1 MTASN
6 FDVPPWLS
14 SARRCWTSREQAMA
28 DFKAQCVGAYMRCL
42 GNAGQARLH
51 HLQGSVYPPNPGYR
65 GGCVVGLHLR
75 ANFCASAICS
85 GVILSAVSFRN
96 ISAKELPCAAARL
109 NHMYAL
115 T

>member
-1 MTASN
+1 MSALGQKQTFRSAIAMSAL
-6 FDVPPWLS
+6 PPH
-14 SARRCWTSREQAMA
+14 SA
-28 DFKAQCVGAYMRCL
+28 
-42 GNAGQARLH
+42 LH
-51 HLQGSVYPPNPGYR
+51 HLQPNPGYR

-85 GVILSAVSFRN
+85 GVILSTVSFRN
-96 ISAKELPCAAARL
+96 ISAKELPCASARL